1 MIVYWGVGAAFSRSG
16 CAKPSLDHSFSA
28 AVYNVI
34 IKSSF
39 KVLGCVQNVLS
50 VESWHGLW
58 KLLSAIAQGLNVH
71 RIFLVPRHHQVSVPS
86 VYSWPLQKSN
96 RLDCLQF
103 KVPQDGNELGGP
115 IRITVWILCQ
125 ATLQSPASQQP
136 SKPLG
141 SNALRQ
147 APPVSTTVGLCKHHC
162 ASWHHTL
169 QKSSK
174 GKPGCLAKVFL

>member
-103 KVPQDGNELGGP
+103 KVPQDGNELGGRFELQYGYFAKP
-115 IRITVWILCQ
+115 HCSLQLHNSLRSLSAPTLC
-125 ATLQSPASQQP
+125 
-136 SKPLG
+136 G
-141 SNALRQ
+141 RLR
-147 APPVSTTVGLCKHHC
+147 LCPQ
-162 ASWHHTL
+162 L
-169 QKSSK
+169 
-174 GKPGCLAKVFL
+174 